1 MSLYE
6 TFKLSLKN
14 ILSSKMRTFLTMLG
28 IIIGCAAVIVIMGV
42 GTGMENYMRD
52 QFAALGSDLLTVT
65 ITGRGTNRSVSE
77 DDMYELVEENSDYLN
92 MISPYVTM
100 SGVKI
105 GNETYYTTSVTGVNE
120 YYFEMRDLAVSEGRG
135 LEYMDM
141 ADRKQVCVIGEY
153 LNQTYYDGAA
163 VGQTIKVNG
172 HTLTI
177 VGIMEQQ
184 DDDEDMDEGGTD
196 DCVYLPY
203 TTAARWS
210 YTGTISTYYIT
221 VVDED
226 TADIAADIVENML
239 FSVFQDDDYYT
250 VISMTELLD
259 TLTSMINVV
268 VTVLAIIAGISLLVG
283 GIGIMNIMLV
293 SVTERTREIGIRK
306 ALGAKERTILSQF
319 VIEAAMTSALGG
331 IIGILFGEVLSTV
344 GSVVLQG
351 MLDADMTISPTLF
364 AFGLSFGISAG
375 IGVLFGYLPARR
387 AAALNPI
394 DALRYD

>member
-28 IIIGCAAVIVIMGV
+28 IIIGCAAVIVIMGI

-52 QFAALGSDLLTVT
+52 QFASLGSNLLTVT
-65 ITGRGTNRSVSE
+65 IIGRGTNRSVSE
-77 DDMYELVEENSDYLN
+77 DDMYELVEENSEYLD

-100 SGVKI
+100 SGVKLD
-105 GNETYYTTSVTGVNE
+105 NEINYSTSATGVNE
-120 YYFEMRDLAVSEGRG
+120 YYFAMRDLAVSEGRG

-141 ADRKQVCVIGEY
+141 VNRSQVCVIGEY
-153 LNQTYYDGAA
+153 LNQTYYDGDAI
-163 VGQTIKVNG
+163 GQTIRVSG
-172 HTLTI
+172 HALTI

-184 DDDEDMDEGGTD
+184 DDDEDQDEGCTD
-196 DCVYLPY
+196 DCIYLPY

-221 VVDED
+221 VVNED
-226 TADIAADIVENML
+226 TADTAADIVETML
-239 FSVFQDDDYYT
+239 FNVFQDDDYYA

-331 IIGILFGEVLSTV
+331 IIGIVLGEIISSV
-344 GSVVLQG
+344 GSVVIQG
-351 MLDADMTISPTLF
+351 MLDADLTISPT
-364 AFGLSFGISAG
+364 AGAIGLSFGISAG

>member
-28 IIIGCAAVIVIMGV
+28 IIIGCAAVIAIMGV

-52 QFAALGSDLLTVT
+52 QFAALGSDLLTVI

-226 TADIAADIVENML
+226 TASIAADIVEEML

-250 VISMTELLD
+250 VVSMTELLD

-331 IIGILFGEVLSTV
+331 IIGILFGEVISAV
-344 GSVVLQG
+344 GSVVVQG
-351 MLDADMTISPTLF
+351 MLDADLTISPTTG
-364 AFGLSFGISAG
+364 AIGLSFGISAG
-375 IGVLFGYLPARR
+375 IGVLFGYLPAKR

>member
-52 QFAALGSDLLTVT
+52 QFAALGSNLLTVI

-120 YYFEMRDLAVSEGRG
+120 YYFEMRDLAVSEGCG

-226 TADIAADIVENML
+226 TADIAADIVETML

-319 VIEAAMTSALGG
+319 VIEAATTSALGG
-331 IIGILFGEVLSTV
+331 IIGILFGEVMSAV

-351 MLDADMTISPTLF
+351 MLDADMTISPTPF
-364 AFGLSFGISAG
+364 AIGLSFGISAG

>member
-52 QFAALGSDLLTVT
+52 QFASLGSDLLTVT

-120 YYFEMRDLAVSEGRG
+120 YYFAMRDLAVSEGRG

-141 ADRKQVCVIGEY
+141 VNRSQVCVIGEY

-226 TADIAADIVENML
+226 TADIAADIVETML
-239 FSVFQDDDYYT
+239 FSVFQDDDYYA

-331 IIGILFGEVLSTV
+331 IIGILFGEIISSV

-351 MLDADMTISPTLF
+351 MLDADMTISPT
-364 AFGLSFGISAG
+364 AGAIGLSFGISAG
-375 IGVLFGYLPARR
+375 IGVLFGYLPAKR

>member
-14 ILSSKMRTFLTMLG
+14 ILASKMRTFLTMLG

-226 TADIAADIVENML
+226 TADIAADIVETML
-239 FSVFQDDDYYT
+239 FSVFQDDDYYA

-331 IIGILFGEVLSTV
+331 IIGILFGEVISAV

-351 MLDADMTISPTLF
+351 MLEADMTISPTPF
-364 AFGLSFGISAG
+364 AIGISFGISAG
-375 IGVLFGYLPARR
+375 IGVLFGYLPAKR
-387 AAALNPI
+387 AASLNPI

>member
-52 QFAALGSDLLTVT
+52 QFASLGSNLLTVI

-77 DDMYELVEENSDYLN
+77 DDMYELVEENSEYLD

-100 SGVKI
+100 TGVKL
-105 GNETYYTTSVTGVNE
+105 GNDVYFATSVTGINE
-120 YYFEMRDLAVSEGRG
+120 YYFEMRDLNVAEGRG

-141 ADRKQVCVIGEY
+141 VNRNQVCIVGEY
-153 LNQTYYDGAA
+153 INRYFFDGAA
-163 VGQTIKVNG
+163 IGQTLKVNG
-172 HTLTI
+172 NTLTI

-184 DDDEDMDEGGTD
+184 DDDEDLEEGCTD

-226 TADIAADIVENML
+226 TASTAADIVETML

-250 VISMTELLD
+250 VVSMTELLD

-331 IIGILFGEVLSTV
+331 IIGILFGEVISSV
-344 GSVVLQG
+344 GSVVVQG
-351 MLDADMTISPTLF
+351 MLDADLTISPT
-364 AFGLSFGISAG
+364 AGAIGLSFGISAG

>member
-14 ILSSKMRTFLTMLG
+14 ILSSKVRTFLTMLG
-28 IIIGCAAVIVIMGV
+28 IIVGCAAVIVIMGV

-77 DDMYELVEENSDYLN
+77 EEMYELVEENSEYLD

-100 SGVKI
+100 SGVKLD
-105 GNETYYTTSVTGVNE
+105 NEINYSTSVTGVNE
-120 YYFEMRDLAVSEGRG
+120 YYFAMRDLAVSEGRG

-141 ADRKQVCVIGEY
+141 VNRSQVCVIGEY
-153 LNQTYYDGAA
+153 LNQTYYDGDAI
-163 VGQTIKVNG
+163 GQTIRVSG
-172 HTLTI
+172 HALTI

-184 DDDEDMDEGGTD
+184 DDDEDQDEGCTD
-196 DCVYLPY
+196 DCIYLPY

-210 YTGTISTYYIT
+210 YTGTVNTYFIT
-221 VVDED
+221 VTNED
-226 TADIAADIVENML
+226 TADTAADIVETML
-239 FSVFQDDDYYT
+239 YNVFLDDDYYA

-331 IIGILFGEVLSTV
+331 IIGILFGEVISAV
-344 GSVVLQG
+344 GSVVLQN
-351 MLDADMTISPTLF
+351 MLDVDLTISPT
-364 AFGLSFGISAG
+364 ASAIGISFGISAG
-375 IGVLFGYLPARR
+375 IGVLFGYLPAKR
-387 AAALNPI
+387 AASLNPI

>member
-52 QFAALGSDLLTVT
+52 QFAALGSDLLTVI

-226 TADIAADIVENML
+226 TADIAADIVESML

-331 IIGILFGEVLSTV
+331 IIGILFGEVFSTV

>member
-52 QFAALGSDLLTVT
+52 QFAALGSNLLTVT

-120 YYFEMRDLAVSEGRG
+120 YYFEMRDLAVSEGCG

-210 YTGTISTYYIT
+210 YTGTVSTYYIT

-226 TADIAADIVENML
+226 TADIAADIVETML

-250 VISMTELLD
+250 VISMTELLN

-331 IIGILFGEVLSTV
+331 IIGILFGEVFSAV

-351 MLDADMTISPTLF
+351 MLEADMTISPTPF
-364 AFGLSFGISAG
+364 AIGLSFGISAG
-375 IGVLFGYLPARR
+375 IGVLFGYLPAQR

>member
-6 TFKLSLKN
+6 TLKLSLKN

-28 IIIGCAAVIVIMGV
+28 VIIGCAAVIVIMGV

-226 TADIAADIVENML
+226 TADIAADIVETML
-239 FSVFQDDDYYT
+239 YSVFQDDDYYT

-259 TLTSMINVV
+259 TLTNMINVV

-331 IIGILFGEVLSTV
+331 IIGILFGEVISAV

-351 MLDADMTISPTLF
+351 MLEADMTISPTPF
-364 AFGLSFGISAG
+364 AIGLSFGISAG
-375 IGVLFGYLPARR
+375 IGVLFGYLPAKR